1 MHSRR
6 FAALLIG
13 AWLAVS
19 AFMDFVAIQNFRS
32 VDRFLDEPSAL
43 AAEQIHSMG
52 GKSEARIFLRH
63 HIGEINRYLFEQW
76 EYAQIVLGIVLLMV
90 LIFGH
95 GEASKAALSLTVLM
109 LGIVAIGRFFLTP
122 EITRL
127 GRLLDYPNT
136 PGANPALFWKMHG
149 AYSGL
154 ELLKLALGIGVVG
167 SLLIKTTDRK
177 KFAREQARIARSHP
191 RATV

>member
-1 MHSRR
+1 
-6 FAALLIG
+6 
-13 AWLAVS
+13 
-19 AFMDFVAIQNFRS
+19 
-32 VDRFLDEPSAL
+32 
-43 AAEQIHSMG
+43 
-52 GKSEARIFLRH
+52 
-63 HIGEINRYLFEQW
+63 
-76 EYAQIVLGIVLLMV
+76 
-90 LIFGH
+90 
-95 GEASKAALSLTVLM
+95 
-109 LGIVAIGRFFLTP
+109 
-122 EITRL
+122 
-127 GRLLDYPNT
+127 LLDYPNT